1 MTLDKEKILDECIKI
16 TKSHRKK
23 VFGAYVFGSRVYGTS
38 SESSDWDIIL
48 IANSSSPEVEYKTDN
63 LNIHVIVP
71 DLADK
76 YLRDNHI
83 KAIECLCAPDWAVIL
98 PYYKWDEF
106 VYKEDSFRHNIS
118 HTVSNSWVKC
128 KKKMEQ
134 GDYYIGVKSM
144 FHSLRIADFGV
155 QFARERKINFESVN
169 DIWDCI
175 SSKEWTWEE
184 LKDRYQP
191 TRNQILTAFRT
202 VTSK

>member
-1 MTLDKEKILDECIKI
+1 MKNNLPALEEICSVAGRHPKMAKGCYI
-16 TKSHRKK
+16 
-23 VFGAYVFGSRVYGTS
+23 FGSQVYGTA
-38 SESSDWDIIL
+38 SETSDWDVIL
-48 IANSSSPEVEYKTDN
+48 IANANAPEVEYKSDKIN
-63 LNIHVIVP
+63 VHVIVP

-83 KAIECLCAPDWAVIL
+83 KAIECLCAPDWAIIL

-155 QFARERKINFESVN
+155 QFATERKIDFERTN
-169 DIWDCI
+169 DIWEYI

-191 TRNQILTAFRT
+191 TRNRILTTFRA